1 MLNSFKL
8 LKFRINLKTILNNGQ
23 KKDWSDFEPGKLET
37 KKRTFFVNLIF
48 FRLRITSYR
57 SWYRARARIKRK
69 RSRRDRSLRKEL
81 HGHERRRSFF
91 DDSRW
96 KREFR
101 IESRT
106 HLADINPTA
115 HYRRVCHRV
124 ARAWCDGG
132 GGEMPKKVS
141 ATGVLDSQ
149 QFRFRKRVWAVGEVA
164 TLTLQTGWCWKLK
177 NWSPGDCGGQAICH
191 DAVHLGT
198 SCQAASL
205 SPKKELAS
213 GIECSH
219 AGVSYFCRIIS
230 GEKKRKRWWFR
241 NGNLRIF
248 RLARRQFKQGTRSC
262 CTCSLPSLGLY
273 NLKLNSF

>member
-1 MLNSFKL
+1 MISST
-8 LKFRINLKTILNNGQ
+8 RSDQEETITSRPISSEKNC
-23 KKDWSDFEPGKLET
+23 KDTSVDDHFSTIPGESESSGSSHGLT
-37 KKRTFFVNLIF
+37 SQISI
-48 FRLRITSYR
+48 RLRIT
-57 SWYRARARIKRK
+57 AGCVTE
-69 RSRRDRSLRKEL
+69 SLVR
-81 HGHERRRSFF
+81 
-91 DDSRW
+91 
-96 KREFR
+96 
-101 IESRT
+101 
-106 HLADINPTA
+106 
-115 HYRRVCHRV
+115 
-124 ARAWCDGG
+124 G

-141 ATGVLDSQ
+141 ATGVLDPQ

-164 TLTLQTGWCWKLK
+164 TLTLQTGRCWKLK

-241 NGNLRIF
+241 NGNHRIF
-248 RLARRQFKQGTRSC
+248 RLARRHAKQGTRSC
-262 CTCSLPSLGLY
+262 CTCSLPSLGL
-273 NLKLNSF
+273 

>member
-1 MLNSFKL
+1 MLNSFRL
-8 LKFRINLKTILNNGQ
+8 RKFRINLKTILNNGQ
-23 KKDWSDFEPGKLET
+23 KKDWSDFEPRKLET

-48 FRLRITSYR
+48 FELRITSA
-57 SWYRARARIKRK
+57 SFMISSTHSHQEETIT
-69 RSRRDRSLRKEL
+69 SRRSLREEL

-91 DDSRW
+91 DNSRW

-132 GGEMPKKVS
+132 GGETPKKVS
-141 ATGVLDSQ
+141 ATGLVVWWCGPAAVPLPKVSLSCRGGRDLDPTDRLVL
-149 QFRFRKRVWAVGEVA
+149 EVEELVA
-164 TLTLQTGWCWKLK
+164 GWLR
-177 NWSPGDCGGQAICH
+177 GGQAICH
-191 DAVHLGT
+191 DAVQVGT

-241 NGNLRIF
+241 NGNLRVF
-248 RLARRQFKQGTRSC
+248 RLARRQSKQGTRE
-262 CTCSLPSLGLY
+262 
-273 NLKLNSF
+273 